1 MYRSLLVPLDGSPF
15 AEHALALA
23 LSIAKR
29 AEAEVKLV
37 YVYDP
42 LQADYSEANLLTK
55 HVWTTEWTDRY
66 RAYLDDIAQRLGA
79 GGAKITAPAILQGDV
94 SSTICRYAIDNQ
106 VDLVVMTTHARG
118 PVARMWLGSVA
129 DRLIREL
136 SRPVLLVRPSDEK
149 VDLTADP
156 IFRHALIPLD
166 GTPAAEEILKPGVA
180 LGELMGAEYTLLR
193 VVRPGAPVHY
203 PPEGALPDSSPESI
217 REQLQRVDTELRR
230 QGQEYL
236 DEVAHR
242 LRGDLL
248 RVHTRVIQETHAAE
262 AVIDAAQELS
272 SDLIA
277 MQTHGRRGV
286 SRLLLGSVADKVL
299 RGSKVPLLLQG
310 PPYSAG

>member
-37 YVYDP
+37 YVRNP
-42 LQADYSEANLLTK
+42 LEADYHEAHLLTEQP
-55 HVWTTEWTDRY
+55 WTTELKTRH
-66 RAYLDDIAQRLGA
+66 RAYLDDIAQRLQA
-79 GGAKITAPAILQGDV
+79 GGAKITAPAILQGEI
-94 SSTICRYAIDNQ
+94 SSTICRYVIDSQ
-106 VDLVVMTTHARG
+106 IDLVVMTTHARG

-136 SRPVLLVRPSDEK
+136 ARPVLLVRPSEEK
-149 VDLTADP
+149 ADLTADP
-156 IFRHALIPLD
+156 ILQHVLVPLD
-166 GTPAAEEILKPGVA
+166 GTEVAEEILKPGVA

-203 PPEGALPDSSPESI
+203 PPEGALLDSSPESI
-217 REQLQRVDTELRR
+217 RQQLQRVETEMRR

-236 DEVAHR
+236 DEVARR
-242 LRGDLL
+242 LRGNLL
-248 RVHTRVIQETHAAE
+248 RVHTLLVQEAHPAE
-262 AVIDAAQELS
+262 AVIEAAQKLS
-272 SDLIA
+272 TDLIA

-299 RGSKVPLLLQG
+299 RGSKVPLLVQG
-310 PPYSAG
+310 PAHSV